1 MRSAPLHAGPSP
13 QAQSGPEGR
22 AAGADTFEPA
32 GADSALDVV
41 RENLVAFSVAIVM
54 ALVIKHFCL
63 EAFRIPTS
71 SMWPTLHGEGDA
83 GQDRQ
88 EDRIVVDKWAY
99 VLGGP
104 ERGDVMVFRYPL
116 DRSRNFIKRVAGL
129 GGEWMRIAEGD
140 VWVRRDPGDPWR
152 PATKRRRVR
161 EQLYTQSYPPA
172 PGAGG
177 LERPTGTWWETEEGL
192 DGWRLESLDRA
203 EAARFEYEGGARSR
217 LRYVP
222 TLHAQGSQSARDLRV
237 RVRVLPKG
245 PGTLTL
251 SWAPEGGWR
260 TDLALV
266 IAEEAGAPSEVVFR
280 QGSEP
285 AVHEPLRVR
294 LRPGRPTA
302 LEWEV
307 VDGQVHV
314 HVDGVEQ
321 AVVPFDRAVGGS
333 EGRQALSI
341 TAEGAPLT
349 LEGLRIDHDLHYSLG
364 GGDRHRPELGS
375 PQGLR
380 VPDDSYF
387 MLGDNTFSSSDSRA
401 WEAGGVRLR
410 DGREIWWNLSGHDGT
425 GPSHVRGSDERR
437 VVDVDGVERR
447 WHDDEEAEDLPRRW
461 LSFVPRE
468 NVVGRAFYIFW
479 PAWPEFPRRLRWIH

>member
-1 MRSAPLHAGPSP
+1 MSELGPSP
-13 QAQSGPEGR
+13 EPPSA
-22 AAGADTFEPA
+22 PA
-32 GADSALDVV
+32 GDGGDSALDVV

-83 GQDRQ
+83 GRDRQ

-99 VLGGP
+99 VLAGP

-129 GGEWMRIAEGD
+129 GGEWLRIAEGD
-140 VWVRRDPGDPWR
+140 LLVRRDPGDAWR

-172 PGAGG
+172 SAGA
-177 LERPTGTWWETEEGL
+177 LERPGGTWWETEEGL
-192 DGWRLESLDRA
+192 DGWRLEGLERP
-203 EAARFEYEGGARSR
+203 ETARLEYEGGARSR

-222 TLHAQGSQSARDLRV
+222 TLHAQAGQSARDLRLRL
-237 RVRVLPKG
+237 RVVPKG

-260 TDLALV
+260 TDLVLA
-266 IAEEAGAPSEVVFR
+266 IAEEQGAPSEVVFR

-285 AVHEPLRVR
+285 PVQQPLGVR
-294 LRPGRPTA
+294 LKPGRPTA

-307 VDGQVHV
+307 VDGEVHV
-314 HVDGVEQ
+314 HLDGVEQ
-321 AVVPFDRAVGGS
+321 AVVPFERALGGS

-341 TAEGAPLT
+341 TAEGAALT
-349 LEGLRIDHDLHYSLG
+349 VEGLRIDHDLHYSLG
-364 GGDRHRPELGS
+364 GGDHRPELGT

-387 MLGDNTFSSSDSRA
+387 MLGDHTSSSSDSRA
-401 WEAGGVRLR
+401 WVAGGVRLR
-410 DGREIWWNLSGHDGT
+410 DGREIWWNLSGQDGT
-425 GPSHVRGSDERR
+425 GPSPVRGSDERH

-447 WHDDEEAEDLPRRW
+447 WHEDDEAEDLPRRW

-479 PAWPEFPRRLRWIH
+479 PAWPEFPRRLGWIH